1 MCDLQ
6 GLINI
11 EMKSKNFPRVSDS
24 NGDCN
29 TTVMPTVTLVILK
42 FQKWHQLKRLNEENN
57 NDVVKFNYGDPSVW
71 FNWIC
76 VVCKQKALDG
86 ISLEMQYLSDNF
98 FYTDSNGTV
107 WFRCEKCTTSI
118 HQHCLQFYAD
128 PQLLQKFGLIVNC
141 CK

>member
-6 GLINI
+6 DLINI
-11 EMKSKNFPRVSDS
+11 EMKCKNFPHVSDS
-24 NGDCN
+24 NTNSSDDSNAGYFEISEMAPIKK
-29 TTVMPTVTLVILK
+29 TV
-42 FQKWHQLKRLNEENN
+42 NEENN

-98 FYTDSNGTV
+98 FIPTV
-107 WFRCEKCTTSI
+107 TVQCGFIVRNAQHLSI
-118 HQHCLQFYAD
+118 STVYNSMQIH
-128 PQLLQKFGLIVNC
+128 NC
-141 CK
+141 CKNLG

>member
-6 GLINI
+6 VLINI
-11 EMKSKNFPRVSDS
+11 EMKSKNFPCVSDS
-24 NGDCN
+24 NSDSNAGYFEISEMAPIKK
-29 TTVMPTVTLVILK
+29 TVI
-42 FQKWHQLKRLNEENN
+42 EENN
-57 NDVVKFNYGDPSVW
+57 KNIVEFNYGDLSVW

-98 FYTDSNGTV
+98 FYTDSNVTV
-107 WFRCEKCTTSI
+107 WFHCEKCTMSI
-118 HQHCLQFYAD
+118 HQHCLQCYAD

>member
-11 EMKSKNFPRVSDS
+11 EMKSKNFPHVSDS

-29 TTVMPTVTLVILK
+29 TDSNASYFEISEMAPIKKTV
-42 FQKWHQLKRLNEENN
+42 NEENN
-57 NDVVKFNYGDPSVW
+57 YDVVKFNYGDPLVW

-98 FYTDSNGTV
+98 FYTNSNGTV
-107 WFRCEKCTTSI
+107 WFCCEKCTMSI

>member
-6 GLINI
+6 DLINI

-24 NGDCN
+24 NSNCN
-29 TTVMPTVTLVILK
+29 ADSNASYFEISEMAPIKKTV
-42 FQKWHQLKRLNEENN
+42 NEENN

-71 FNWIC
+71 FNWIH

-86 ISLEMQYLSDNF
+86 LSLEMQYLSDNF

-107 WFRCEKCTTSI
+107 WFHCEKCTMSI